1 LHRLEFLGWLREA
14 TGWQRIGRFVPMSW
28 ILILVWPLTLL
39 LTRGLPT
46 VDLAASLLGLATFV
60 VVWVWF
66 WLHAMR
72 LRDAG
77 RDTAPAAGIAI
88 LYGLAVMLLAL
99 VIAAMGTPDSHLFV
113 VVAVVRQMLD
123 DPELEGF
130 GVVLLGLMG
139 LVAVSILVAIGF
151 SFRTARDR
159 PAP

>member
-1 LHRLEFLGWLREA
+1 MAPRAFALAIVAVYLAGFLSQVLLAE
-14 TGWQRIGRFVPMSW
+14 
-28 ILILVWPLTLL
+28 PLTL
-39 LTRGLPT
+39 RFGLWPF
-46 VDLAASLLGLATFV
+46 LAAQAALL
-60 VVWVWF
+60 WVWF

-139 LVAVSILVAIGF
+139 LVAVPILIAIGF
-151 SFRTARDR
+151 SFQTALAR